1 MSTRSQPFSGR
12 GTLSRNGVAKLNSLL
27 DRSEIHA
34 GNSTSPA
41 TRTPA
46 GTVMQYRRRH
56 YREEA
61 TAGAI
66 DFSLFRHGY
75 TISGNTITLLSG
87 KIKMHGLKEMTTPQA
102 TFTLG
107 GTQYFYVHHVR
118 NSTACA
124 WASAGAEPGSTS
136 TTDFDLFFYKFVG
149 TTLQAGGVGHTGD
162 YNGDTPI

>member
-1 MSTRSQPFSGR
+1 
-12 GTLSRNGVAKLNSLL
+12 
-27 DRSEIHA
+27 
-34 GNSTSPA
+34 
-41 TRTPA
+41 
-46 GTVMQYRRRH
+46 
-56 YREEA
+56 
-61 TAGAI
+61 
-66 DFSLFRHGY
+66 
-75 TISGNTITLLSG
+75 
-87 KIKMHGLKEMTTPQA
+87 MHGLKEMTTPQA

-118 NSTACA
+118 NSTTCA